1 MAAKDAGAHEFIT
14 ELPQGYDTVVGEGGR
29 GLSGGEKQ
37 RIAIA
42 RAFLRDA
49 TVVILDDATAHLDP
63 HNEHSISQA
72 LGKLLQGRTVLI
84 IAHRLRTIRQADHI
98 IVLNGGAVCEAG
110 RHEELLN
117 RQGLYA
123 SLACAGGGGS

>member
-49 TVVILDDATAHLDP
+49 TVVILDEATAHLDP

-72 LGKLLQGRTVLI
+72 LDKLLQGRTVLI

-98 IVLNGGAVCEAG
+98 IVLNSGAVCEAG